1 MTDPLAA
8 VTDAVAALEKALPTL
23 LEACTDPQAAD
34 MAELLLVVSEARV
47 KLQGVERDAE
57 AACAKAMLS
66 NQLDQGGLFAERY
79 RAAERKAW
87 DHVAWQRDVR
97 AKALQAAGLKGAQG
111 VLTADGEVLDPSVL
125 QDLLARLQS
134 VHGAQAPK
142 TKSLREL
149 GLDPD
154 DYCERSP
161 GSWHVKVQR
170 RVETVRGETDAA

>member
-1 MTDPLAA
+1 MSDPLAA
-8 VTDAVAALEKALPTL
+8 VTEAVAALEAALPGL
-23 LEACTDPQAAD
+23 LEACTDPEAAD
-34 MAELLLVVSEARV
+34 VAELLLVVNQARV

-66 NQLDQGGLFAERY
+66 NQLDRGGLFAERY
-79 RAAERKAW
+79 RAADRKAW
-87 DHVAWQRDVR
+87 DHDGWQRDVR

-111 VLTADGEVLDPSVL
+111 VLTADGEVLDASVL
-125 QDLLARLQS
+125 YDLLARLQA

-142 TKSLREL
+142 TKSLREF

-161 GSWHVKVQR
+161 GAWHVKVQR
-170 RVETVRGETDAA
+170 RVETEAGETDAA